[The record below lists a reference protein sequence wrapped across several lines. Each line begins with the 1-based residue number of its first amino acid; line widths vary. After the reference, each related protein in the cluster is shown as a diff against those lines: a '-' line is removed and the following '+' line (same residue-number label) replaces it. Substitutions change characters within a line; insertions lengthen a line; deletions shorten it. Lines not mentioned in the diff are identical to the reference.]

1 MPYSGTKCVQRTP
14 APHNEGTTN
23 LTEIRRITVV
33 NSLSTDV
40 VIVGAGPTGLT
51 LANLLGARGVD
62 VIVIDR
68 RDRLIDYPRGVGLD
82 DESFRTIQAMGLVDE
97 VTPFTVPHHIM
108 RMVNGKGEVIMTND
122 PQGRPF
128 GHARKHGFL
137 QPLVDNAFY
146 EGLSRFPNVR
156 VIFSRELVG
165 IEQEDGVVTATFN
178 HVTGEEG
185 EETTGE
191 TTVINARY
199 LVGCEGG
206 RSFTRKWIG
215 AEFIGESPSTRWVV
229 VDVRNDPLGHPN
241 VYLGAD
247 PARPYVSIGLPRG
260 VRRFEFMLFED
271 EPNEKVEDNAFV
283 TKLLHEHLPEGVE
296 LDIIRRRVFTHH
308 GRVASKFRKGNVLIA
323 GDAAHLMPVWMGQGF
338 NSGVRDATN
347 LAWKL
352 AFVLDGTCGDEL
364 LDTYDHE
371 RRDHAKAMVDLSLTM
386 GKVIK
391 PTDRRI
397 TFARDVTAN
406 ALNFLPQVKGYFSD
420 MKFKPM
426 PRYGRG
432 VVVDQETLE
441 AGTAAR
447 KISSKRVP
455 KLIPVRNALNKNS
468 PVGSQFIQ
476 PIVRHDGREKLLDD
490 ALGSDFTVLSW
501 GIDPAQLFSPNERAQ
516 LKRDG
521 FQLAWAVSPTQIEW
535 ATELSTQTGS
545 TVVSDTTGA
554 LKSWFDV
561 NSVGIVVIRPDKF
574 VAAVCLNGIAG
585 TAVRAVRTAAA
596 ICDTDKL
603 EEPAPPLVGQNTKQ
617 KAAVVS

>member
-1 MPYSGTKCVQRTP
+1 M
-14 APHNEGTTN
+14 A
-23 LTEIRRITVV
+23 
-33 NSLSTDV
+33 NSISTDV

-62 VIVIDR
+62 VTVIDK

-82 DESFRTIQAMGLVDE
+82 DESFRTIQAMGLVEE
-97 VTPFTVPHHIM
+97 VAPFTVPHHIM
-108 RMVNGKGEVIMTND
+108 RMVNGSGEVIMTND

-146 EGLSRFPNVR
+146 EGLSRFPNVK
-156 VIFSRELVG
+156 VIFSRDLVG
-165 IEQEDGVVTATFN
+165 IEQNGDRVTATIN

-191 TTVINARY
+191 TTIIDARY

-206 RSFTRKWIG
+206 RSFARKWIG
-215 AEFIGESPSTRWVV
+215 AEFIGVSPSTRWVV
-229 VDVRNDPLGHPN
+229 VDVNNDPLGHPN

-271 EPNEKVEDNAFV
+271 EPNEKVEDDVFV
-283 TKLLHEHLPEGVE
+283 TELLHEHLPEGVE

-308 GRVASKFRKGNVLIA
+308 GRVASKFRKDNVLIA

-352 AFVLDGTCGDEL
+352 AMVLDGTCGDEL

-371 RRDHAKAMVDLSLTM
+371 RRDHAKAMVELSLTM
-386 GKVIK
+386 GNIIK
-391 PTDRRI
+391 PTDRRVA
-397 TFARDVTAN
+397 FARDVAARAMN
-406 ALNFLPQVKGYFSD
+406 ISPQVKSYFSD

-426 PRYGRG
+426 PRYSRG
-432 VVVDQETLE
+432 VLVDQETLQS
-441 AGTAAR
+441 GTASR
-447 KISSKRVP
+447 RISSSRLP

-476 PIVRHDGREKLLDD
+476 PTVWHDGQEKLLDD
-490 ALGSDFTVLSW
+490 ALGHGFTVLTW
-501 GIDPAQLFSPNERAQ
+501 GIDPVQLFNDDERAQ
-516 LKRDG
+516 LEHNG
-521 FQLAWAVSPTQIEW
+521 ISLVWAVSPTQIKW
-535 ATELSTQTGS
+535 ATEISARTGS
-545 TVVSDTTGA
+545 TVVSDTAGA

-561 NSVGIVVIRPDKF
+561 HSVGTVVIRPDKF
-574 VAAVCLNGIAG
+574 VAAVCLNGSAG
-585 TAVRAVRTAAA
+585 TALRAVRTAAVM
-596 ICDTDKL
+596 DTA
-603 EEPAPPLVGQNTKQ
+603 E
-617 KAAVVS
+617 AAETVDTVTSETATPVTVS

>member
-1 MPYSGTKCVQRTP
+1 MADP
-14 APHNEGTTN
+14 N
-23 LTEIRRITVV
+23 
-33 NSLSTDV
+33 STDV
-40 VIVGAGPTGLT
+40 IIVGAGPTGLT

-62 VIVIDR
+62 VTVIDK

-82 DESFRTIQAMGLVDE
+82 DESFRTIQAMGLVE
-97 VTPFTVPHHIM
+97 KVTPFTVPHHIM

-137 QPLVDNAFY
+137 QPLVDNALY
-146 EGLSRFPNVR
+146 EGLDRYPNVR
-156 VIFSRELVG
+156 VIFSRELADIDQTNG
-165 IEQEDGVVTATFN
+165 TVTATFN

-185 EETTGE
+185 DEAAGE
-191 TTVINARY
+191 TTVITARY

-215 AEFIGESPSTRWVV
+215 ADFIGESPSTRWVV
-229 VDVRNDPLGHPN
+229 VDVRHDPLGHPN

-260 VRRFEFMLFED
+260 VRRFEFMLFDD
-271 EPNEKVEDNAFV
+271 EPNDKVEDNAFV
-283 TKLLHEHLPEGVE
+283 TELLHEHLPEGVE

-338 NSGVRDATN
+338 NSGMRDATN

-352 AFVLDGTCGDEL
+352 GLVLDGTCGHEL
-364 LDTYDHE
+364 LDTFDLE
-371 RRDHAKAMVDLSLTM
+371 RRDHAKAMVELSLTM
-386 GKVIK
+386 GKIIK
-391 PTDRRI
+391 PTDRRVA
-397 TFARDVTAN
+397 FARDVAAR
-406 ALNFLPQVKGYFSD
+406 ALNVSPQVKSYFSD

-441 AGTAAR
+441 AGTASR
-447 KISSKRVP
+447 KISSSRIP
-455 KLIPVRNALNKNS
+455 KLIPVRNALAKHS

-476 PIVRHDGREKLLDD
+476 PSVWHDGENKLLDD
-490 ALGSDFTVLSW
+490 ALGHGFTVLSW
-501 GIDPAQLFSPNERAQ
+501 GIDPAQLFNAEELAQ
-516 LKRDG
+516 IEDNGIR
-521 FQLAWAVSPTQIEW
+521 LAWAVSPTQIEW
-535 ATELSTQTGS
+535 ATDTTSATGS

-554 LKSWFDV
+554 LKSWFDI
-561 NSVGIVVIRPDKF
+561 NSVGTVIIRPDKF
-574 VAAVCLNGIAG
+574 VAAACLNGDTPKAMRALRVAANLRVANPQAAA
-585 TAVRAVRTAAA
+585 TAVVADQSAPIVAPTA
-596 ICDTDKL
+596 
-603 EEPAPPLVGQNTKQ
+603 LVT
-617 KAAVVS
+617 S

>member
-1 MPYSGTKCVQRTP
+1 MADP
-14 APHNEGTTN
+14 
-23 LTEIRRITVV
+23 I
-33 NSLSTDV
+33 STDV

-51 LANLLGARGVD
+51 LANLLGARGID
-62 VIVIDR
+62 VTVIDK

-82 DESFRTIQAMGLVDE
+82 DESFRTIQAMGLVEE

-146 EGLSRFPNVR
+146 EGLSRYPNVR

-165 IEQEDGVVTATFN
+165 IEQNHGAVTATVN

-191 TTVINARY
+191 TTLINARY

-206 RSFTRKWIG
+206 RSFARKWIG
-215 AEFIGESPSTRWVV
+215 ADFVGESPSTRWVV

-271 EPNEKVEDNAFV
+271 EPNEMVEDNAFV
-283 TKLLHEHLPEGVE
+283 TRLLHEHLPEGVE

-308 GRVASKFRKGNVLIA
+308 GRVASRFRKDNVLIA

-352 AFVLDGTCGDEL
+352 ALVLQGACGDEL
-364 LDTYDHE
+364 LDTYDLE

-391 PTDRRI
+391 PTDRRVA
-397 TFARDVTAN
+397 FARDIAARAMNVS
-406 ALNFLPQVKGYFSD
+406 PQVKNYFAD
-420 MKFKPM
+420 MRFKPM

-468 PVGSQFIQ
+468 PVGAQFIQ
-476 PIVRHDGREKLLDD
+476 PNVWHDGAEKLLDD
-490 ALGSDFTVLSW
+490 ALGYNFTVFSW
-501 GIDPAQLFSPNERAQ
+501 GIDPAELFTDEERAQ
-516 LKRDG
+516 LERDG
-521 FQLAWAVSPTQIEW
+521 VALAWAVSPTQIAW
-535 ATELSTQTGS
+535 ATEISAGTGS

-554 LKSWFDV
+554 LKSWFDI
-561 NSVGIVVIRPDKF
+561 NSVGTVILRPDQF
-574 VAAVCLNGIAG
+574 VAAVCLNGSVR
-585 TAVRAVRTAAA
+585 TAFNAVRTAASLFERPA
-596 ICDTDKL
+596 DHDTGTDDPGA
-603 EEPAPPLVGQNTKQ
+603 EESVKPAA
-617 KAAVVS
+617 KATVLS

>member
-1 MPYSGTKCVQRTP
+1 MS
-14 APHNEGTTN
+14 NFLTTEV
-23 LTEIRRITVV
+23 L
-33 NSLSTDV
+33 
-40 VIVGAGPTGLT
+40 IVGTGPTGLA
-51 LANLLGARGVD
+51 LANLLGSRGVD
-62 VIVIDR
+62 VTVIDK

-122 PQGRPF
+122 PQGQPF

-156 VIFSRELVG
+156 VVFSRELVG
-165 IEQEDGVVTATFN
+165 IEQEDGTVTATFN

-185 EETTGE
+185 EQTTGE

-215 AEFIGESPSTRWVV
+215 ADFIGESPSTRWVV

-260 VRRFEFMLFED
+260 VRRFEFMLFDD

-283 TKLLHEHLPEGVE
+283 AELLHEHLPEGVE

-308 GRVASKFRKGNVLIA
+308 GRVASQFRKGHVLIA

-352 AFVLDGTCGDEL
+352 ALVLNGSCGDEL
-364 LDTYDHE
+364 LDTYDLE

-391 PTDRRI
+391 PTDRRVA
-397 TFARDVTAN
+397 FARDIAAN
-406 ALNFLPQVKGYFSD
+406 AMNISPQVKNYFAD

-432 VVVDQETLE
+432 VVIDQETLQP
-441 AGTAAR
+441 GTANR
-447 KISSKRVP
+447 KISSSRVA
-455 KLIPVRNALNKNS
+455 KLIPVRSALIKNS
-468 PVGSQFIQ
+468 PVGAQFIQ
-476 PIVRHDGREKLLDD
+476 PKVWHDDAEKLLDD
-490 ALGSDFTVLSW
+490 ALGYSFTVLSW
-501 GIDPAQLFSPNERAQ
+501 GIDPAQLFTAEERVR
-516 LKRDG
+516 LERDG
-521 FQLAWAVSPTQIEW
+521 IRLAWAVSPTQIEW
-535 ATELSTQTGS
+535 ATEVSARTGS
-545 TVVSDTTGA
+545 TVVADTGGE

-561 NSVGIVVIRPDKF
+561 HSVGTVILRPDQF
-574 VAAVCLNGIAG
+574 VAAACLNGN
-585 TAVRAVRTAAA
+585 TVEAVRALRIAAGIRVADAEPEVEISAVDQAVSTTTPTAM
-596 ICDTDKL
+596 
-603 EEPAPPLVGQNTKQ
+603 AP
-617 KAAVVS
+617 S